1 MNSVTTDGLFAA
13 LRDAQHAVLVG
24 AGTFA
29 AVMFWKSRG
38 GAGAGTGPTD
48 RQLTGA
54 QLMDPVFF
62 EFAQFTVP
70 TQDQGRLRQLGER
83 LLATGQRLTVTGHT
97 DKIGTDANNLQLG
110 QRRAN
115 AVARAVS
122 SGAGSMDQLTVDS
135 AGERLCPT
143 GGRERNCRKV
153 TFRAAR

>member
-1 MNSVTTDGLFAA
+1 MDWLKRFWGDKRKRT
-13 LRDAQHAVLVG
+13 AVLIG

-29 AVMFWKSRG
+29 VVMFWKSRG
-38 GAGAGTGPTD
+38 GAGAGPTD

-70 TQDQGRLRQLGER
+70 VGDQGRLRQLGER
-83 LLATGQRLTVTGHT
+83 VRATGQRLTITGHT
-97 DKIGTDANNLQLG
+97 DKIGTDANNLELG

-122 SGAGSMDQLTVDS
+122 GGAGSMDQITVDS

-143 GGRERNCRKV
+143 SGREGNCRKV